1 MIYSFETESKERAIA
16 AQIIYSVY
24 KSRNTDRFK
33 VSLKMWEQ
41 ITNFS
46 KLSAKKSTNLAEF
59 IERFRKPMC
68 CEVLQPRYCI
78 TSVKNALKV
87 LDDGAVFESGD
98 DARQFITGL
107 IEQSNDKKIIAT
119 IINETAFVI
128 MLVRERLET
137 EKLTAKMEKDND
149 N

>member
-1 MIYSFETESKERAIA
+1 MIYNFKTELKERAIA
-16 AQIIYSVY
+16 AQVIYSVY
-24 KSRNTDRFK
+24 KSRDSDRFK

-46 KLSAKKSTNLAEF
+46 KLAAKKSTNLAEF
-59 IERFRKPMC
+59 IERFRTPMR
-68 CEVLQPRYCI
+68 CEVLQPRHCI
-78 TSVKNALKV
+78 TSGQKAVKV
-87 LDDGAVFESGD
+87 LDDGSIFVSGE
-98 DARQFITGL
+98 DARQFITAL
-107 IEQSNDKKIIAT
+107 IGQSDDKKVIST